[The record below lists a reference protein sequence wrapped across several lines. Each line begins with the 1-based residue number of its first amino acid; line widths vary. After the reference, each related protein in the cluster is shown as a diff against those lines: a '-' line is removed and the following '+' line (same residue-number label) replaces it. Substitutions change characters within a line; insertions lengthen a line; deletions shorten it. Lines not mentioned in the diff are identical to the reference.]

1 MGPQQPT
8 LPPSCIYP
16 STGLPAV
23 PVHVLEPGAPPSR
36 SPQAQGAG
44 GGERCEQRMR
54 AQFEALNGGS
64 LSSHRRG
71 SKLVG
76 GGAGAAPR
84 DRVRQ
89 LNLGEKIPGGGRG
102 HEGRRGLAGGTGVRG
117 GQAHTGHGVFLK
129 KMFKH
134 DIVTQP
140 CSSKN

>member
-1 MGPQQPT
+1 MQEPLQACPQGGREGPGEGVGRARGVGRVMGKVW
-8 LPPSCIYP
+8 
-16 STGLPAV
+16 GV
-23 PVHVLEPGAPPSR
+23 WGAWGGW
-36 SPQAQGAG
+36 GAW
-44 GGERCEQRMR
+44 
-54 AQFEALNGGS
+54 
-64 LSSHRRG
+64 
-71 SKLVG
+71 
-76 GGAGAAPR
+76 AAPR